1 MKLTYDQ
8 VVDELDELD
17 VVEQYDDINA
27 LLDNSTCTQ
36 DERET
41 LLNTWS
47 KYRDCIV
54 DELANEQ

>member
-8 VVDELDELD
+8 VVDELDELY

-27 LLDNSTCTQ
+27 LLGNSTCTQ
-36 DERET
+36 DERDI
-41 LLNTWS
+41 LLVTWS